1 MHLTPN
7 VRPTCTCQV
16 QGWGLLAFIPWHG
29 VLTPISNLGFSME
42 ELFSGT
48 TRPLTV
54 ETLCEELKPWQIE
67 TGKAAFLDYLYELY
81 DRDNAEIGL
90 RGTYTGLW
98 DRFKNDTAMIMQA
111 GFITTGEL

>member
-1 MHLTPN
+1 MEKS
-7 VRPTCTCQV
+7 
-16 QGWGLLAFIPWHG
+16 FIG
-29 VLTPISNLGFSME
+29 A
-42 ELFSGT
+42 
-48 TRPLTV
+48 TRPLTA
-54 ETLCEELKPWQIE
+54 EMLCEELKSWQIE
-67 TGKAAFLDYLYELY
+67 NGKAKFLDYLYELY